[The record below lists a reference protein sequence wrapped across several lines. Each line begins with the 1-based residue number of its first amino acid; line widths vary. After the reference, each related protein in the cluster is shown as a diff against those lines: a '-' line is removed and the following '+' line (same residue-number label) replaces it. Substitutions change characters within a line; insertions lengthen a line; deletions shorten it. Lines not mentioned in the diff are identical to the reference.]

1 MMDRRDVEKRI
12 TNMFQRYLAATRSR
26 ARSLVP
32 PTLTAGKLYEA
43 YVLGLVARELTVQ
56 ESLQLIL
63 MGAPYLAL
71 KSAPGP
77 INPSYPHVE
86 LHRGGSH
93 VANLWTDVE
102 FLSLSYSMQ
111 SLGGRPGL
119 GDYHELDLLVTEPSA
134 RARPSP
140 TDIWLGVECK
150 NTGYT
155 KALLKEIL
163 GIRRELSLLQDPK
176 PTKFSRWPRASI
188 PAQPPVC
195 LLVYSTDPNVS
206 SYSSPGT
213 IFGIDFFHETL

>member
-1 MMDRRDVEKRI
+1 MNRRDVEQRI
-12 TNMFQRYLAATRSR
+12 TGMFQRYLAATRSR

-32 PTLTAGKLYEA
+32 STLTAGKLYEA
-43 YVLGLVARELTVQ
+43 YALGLVARELTVQ
-56 ESLQLIL
+56 ESFQLIL
-63 MGAPYLAL
+63 TGAPYLAL

-93 VANLWTDVE
+93 VASLWTDVE
-102 FLSLSYSMQ
+102 FLSLSYSMGAQ
-111 SLGGRPGL
+111 GGTPDL
-119 GDYHELDLLVTEPSA
+119 GDYHELDLLVTEPGAS
-134 RARPSP
+134 ARPSP
-140 TDIWLGVECK
+140 AEIWLGVECK

-176 PTKFSRWPRASI
+176 PTKFNRWPRRSV

-195 LLVYSTDPNVS
+195 LLVYATDPKVS

-213 IFGIDFFHETL
+213 FFGIDFFHETL